1 MNPVNFRLRFS
12 HSELAE
18 ALLNAKPPKGV
29 KVSGSLNPIIR
40 ACHGADIVWNVNF
53 DVSIPLTAFVVW
65 LVTRL
70 KKAKNVDDG
79 KDETTR
85 INDKDIPLKNRDV
98 MLIIKSVLFYQ
109 KFREKQLRE
118 TQRRVSH
125 KKKVQAK
132 KKL

>member
-18 ALLNAKPPKGV
+18 ALLNAEPPKGV

-40 ACHGADIVWNVNF
+40 ASIGADIVWNVNF
-53 DVSIPLTAFVVW
+53 DVSIPLTAFVIW
-65 LVTRL
+65 LITL
-70 KKAKNVDDG
+70 IKKTKNVDDG
-79 KDETTR
+79 KNETAR
-85 INDKDIPLKNRDV
+85 INDKDVPLKSRDV
-98 MLIIKSVLFYQ
+98 MLVIKSVLFYQ
-109 KFREKQLRE
+109 KLREKQLRE

-125 KKKVQAK
+125 KKKVKAK